1 MFRGFRVFDSWS
13 LTLTGFY
20 VVLAGGSTWLI
31 ITRGSLGLQASLLPI
46 VGGFFLYGLL
56 RLVRLAVPML
66 PLGHCKRFSVAIGL
80 CASGILLALEGR
92 PIAVIALGWLLVAFG
107 ARGALTA
114 LQYVIIERGVFA
126 SLKRDFARGT
136 SPSLPVP
143 YVFVLAEP
151 GFGVNLAHR
160 FVSAV
165 SRRLW
170 EYHYLS
176 ANSGLSVYAGRN
188 KKGYLW
194 RHRQRG
200 MVYFLVSESLRGQ
213 SEAFLHW
220 LVSHS
225 SAFIDFFITDSDS
238 NVLDDKIFL
247 SRADGFRI
255 CLGPTF
261 RLQVS
266 SVKTEGD
273 TLGGADI
280 TMRGHWSLSS
290 RPLGDLIPRFS
301 TRMANNVLPLAASD
315 LALPEDAR
323 VTSQSLAYR
332 GLPPV
337 ANAYLRFRLA
347 QSDVERFL
355 CLLDCVEAL
364 LRCSVIALL
373 SCSSDNLR
381 MESAASFHARPTLGS
396 WVRLLASLLE
406 HSSTDWISRVISS
419 SWVGEITREHLRLV
433 QRVENSSL
441 KGLELTG
448 RRRVDWFEW
457 LVALRNVTRGHGVIT
472 ESGLAPFWHDLRL
485 LFLENVQHLAPFV
498 LESRLLCADR
508 PAIEVR
514 GWQRGAASLE
524 GLASDKSMCPMLLAT
539 PQRQHHPVSPLIVAR
554 DGHVLVFDHILVR
567 KASVVYYDYLTGER
581 LLGGAATSIDS
592 LLRRQQR
599 VYEKDRS
606 DP

>member
-1 MFRGFRVFDSWS
+1 
-13 LTLTGFY
+13 
-20 VVLAGGSTWLI
+20 
-31 ITRGSLGLQASLLPI
+31 
-46 VGGFFLYGLL
+46 
-56 RLVRLAVPML
+56 ML

-92 PIAVIALGWLLVAFG
+92 QIAVAALGWLLVAFG
-107 ARGALTA
+107 VRGALTA
-114 LQYVIIERGVFA
+114 LQCVIVERGVFVR
-126 SLKRDFARGT
+126 LKRDFARGT

-170 EYHYLS
+170 EYQYLS

-213 SEAFLHW
+213 PEVFLHW

-238 NVLDDKIFL
+238 SVLDDKIFL
-247 SRADGFRI
+247 SRTEGFRI
-255 CLGPTF
+255 CLGPIF
-261 RLQVS
+261 RIQVS

-280 TMRGHWSLSS
+280 TMRGNWSLSS

-301 TRMANNVLPLAASD
+301 TRMANNVLPIAASD
-315 LALPEDAR
+315 LALPEDDR
-323 VTSQSLAYR
+323 VTSQTLAYR

-373 SCSSDNLR
+373 SCSSDDLR

-396 WVRLLASLLE
+396 WVHLLASLSE
-406 HSSTDWISRVISS
+406 HCSSDWISKAISS
-419 SWVGEITREHLRLV
+419 SWVGEITGTQLHLV

-448 RRRVDWFEW
+448 GRRVDWLKWF
-457 LVALRNVTRGHGVIT
+457 AGLRNATRGHGVIT
-472 ESGLAPFWHDLRL
+472 ESGLAPFWHDLHL
-485 LFLENVQHLAPFV
+485 VFLESVQHLAPLV
-498 LESRLLCADR
+498 LESRLLLDD
-508 PAIEVR
+508 PPPIEVR
-514 GWQRGAASLE
+514 GWQRGGGSLE
-524 GLASDKSMCPMLLAT
+524 ELASDKPMCPMLLAT
-539 PQRQHHPVSPLIVAR
+539 PQRQHYPVSPLIVLK
-554 DGHVLVFDHILVR
+554 GEHVLVFDHILGR

-581 LLGGAATSIDS
+581 LLGGAAASMDS
-592 LLRRQQR
+592 FLGRRQGEYQ
-599 VYEKDRS
+599 KDRS
-606 DP
+606 DM